1 MLKGADAPLAPY
13 PNIARWFRLVDARP
27 AVARARKVG
36 SDIAFKKVNDEETR
50 RALFPSNF
58 PPAS

>member
-1 MLKGADAPLAPY
+1 MQVRITRSRLAGE
-13 PNIARWFRLVDARP
+13 P
-27 AVARARKVG
+27 AAARARKVG